1 MSHEIRTP
9 MNAIIGMTSLL
20 LDTELTDEQL
30 EFTEIVRDSGDSLL
44 TIINDILDFSKIEA
58 GKFELES
65 QPFDLRE
72 CIEGALDLIAPRA
85 SEKRIDLAYEY
96 AEGTPEAIYGDVTRL
111 RQIFVNLLNNA
122 VKFTEQGE
130 VVVEV
135 ERHDGKKNE
144 LQFCIRDT
152 GIGIPPERMDR
163 LFQSF
168 SQVDISTSR
177 KYGGTGL
184 GLAISKRL
192 SELMGGTMWVESTSG
207 EGSTFHFT
215 ISAKPAPTP
224 KRAYSD
230 TELPELVG
238 KKVLIVDD
246 NATNRKIL
254 MRQLESWEMTNK
266 DTDSPKQALKWI
278 ADGEDF
284 DAAIL
289 DMHMPEMDG
298 LELALEIRKMEAGK
312 DIPLLMLT
320 SLGGR
325 EEVRAEERVEFA
337 AFLTKP
343 IKPSQLFNALGR
355 VFIAG
360 AEPSQPKTE
369 APALES
375 HMADRLPLRILL
387 AEDNVINQK
396 VALRILSR
404 LGYRADVAG
413 NGLEAIDAL
422 ERQPYDVVLM
432 DMQMP
437 ELDGLDATRRIR
449 KEIANPRQPRIIAT
463 TANAMEGD
471 RELCLEAGMDDYV
484 SKPLRVDELVRA
496 LSESRNLEE
505 I

>member
-1 MSHEIRTP
+1 VDS
-9 MNAIIGMTSLL
+9 S
-20 LDTELTDEQL
+20 EL
-30 EFTEIVRDSGDSLL
+30 
-44 TIINDILDFSKIEA
+44 A
-58 GKFELES
+58 GK
-65 QPFDLRE
+65 R
-72 CIEGALDLIAPRA
+72 
-85 SEKRIDLAYEY
+85 
-96 AEGTPEAIYGDVTRL
+96 
-111 RQIFVNLLNNA
+111 
-122 VKFTEQGE
+122 
-130 VVVEV
+130 
-135 ERHDGKKNE
+135 
-144 LQFCIRDT
+144 
-152 GIGIPPERMDR
+152 
-163 LFQSF
+163 
-168 SQVDISTSR
+168 
-177 KYGGTGL
+177 
-184 GLAISKRL
+184 
-192 SELMGGTMWVESTSG
+192 
-207 EGSTFHFT
+207 
-215 ISAKPAPTP
+215 
-224 KRAYSD
+224 
-230 TELPELVG
+230 
-238 KKVLIVDD
+238 VLIVDD

-254 MRQLESWEMTNK
+254 MRQLDSWEMTNK

-298 LELALEIRKMEAGK
+298 LELALEIRKTEAGK

-369 APALES
+369 APALDS
-375 HMADRLPLRILL
+375 NMADRLPLRILL

-449 KEIANPRQPRIIAT
+449 KEIANRRP
-463 TANAMEGD
+463 
-471 RELCLEAGMDDYV
+471 
-484 SKPLRVDELVRA
+484 
-496 LSESRNLEE
+496 
-505 I
+505 